1 MLTVPPPLQ
10 DLPSMTTIAKPA
22 PLGDATNVQKTAG
35 EMDASMKERVLR
47 THIKFDDDGN
57 PAQTTVTE
65 VDHPEAEE
73 QAEPAEEAEQT
84 ATEEA
89 GADAADA
96 DAEGEEVDPDA
107 AAKKHYRDVPS
118 LFNTEKERTATWAGK
133 HTRFPED
140 EDGEDNAP
148 EAPLSEEMQS
158 KIDQLSSAISSS
170 MVVESK

>member
-1 MLTVPPPLQ
+1 
-10 DLPSMTTIAKPA
+10 MTTITKPA

-35 EMDASMKERVLR
+35 EMDAPMKERVLR

-57 PAQTTVTE
+57 PAETTITE
-65 VDHPEAEE
+65 VDQPAGEE
-73 QAEPAEEAEQT
+73 QAESAEEAAPEQT
-84 ATEEA
+84 APEET

-96 DAEGEEVDPDA
+96 DDADAEGAEGEEVDPDA

-148 EAPLSEEMQS
+148 VVPVSEEMQS
-158 KIDQLSSAISSS
+158 KIDQLSSAVSSS

>member
-1 MLTVPPPLQ
+1 
-10 DLPSMTTIAKPA
+10 MTTIAKPA
-22 PLGDATNVQKTAG
+22 PLGDATNVQKPAG
-35 EMDASMKERVLR
+35 EMDAPMKERVLR

-73 QAEPAEEAEQT
+73 QAEPAEEAPPLQ
-84 ATEEA
+84 AAPEEA

-96 DAEGEEVDPDA
+96 DDADAEGVEGEEADTDA
-107 AAKKHYRDVPS
+107 AAKKQYRDVPS

-140 EDGEDNAP
+140 EDSEDNAP
-148 EAPLSEEMQS
+148 AALVSEEMQS
-158 KIDQLSSAISSS
+158 NIDQLSSAVSSS